1 MFEPCPINTRPDES
15 IRILSAVPEPV
26 LVWNV
31 KAELVTEPSVLAFI
45 NAKSSVE
52 LLLHL
57 ICPHT

>member
-45 NAKSSVE
+45 NAKSSV
-52 LLLHL
+52 
-57 ICPHT
+57 